1 MRSRAPM
8 PPLAQ
13 LSVSDLPPTGQCRVN
28 NAWSA
33 VMVGAVVPLLVQ
45 ASWEVAR
52 WRVHQQQRAAAAVA
66 AAAARDS
73 AAAARAVA
81 EVDEEEG
88 EPWHSLVPTGSCL
101 PVEMLLLSSLVWCWA
116 TLLLA

>member
-1 MRSRAPM
+1 M

-13 LSVSDLPPTGQCRVN
+13 LGVSDLPPTGQCRVV

-52 WRVHQQQRAAAAVA
+52 WRVHQQQRAAAALA
-66 AAAARDS
+66 AATAQDPT
-73 AAAARAVA
+73 AAARAVA
-81 EVDEEEG
+81 EVEEEEG